1 MTATMTATLLLVPFA
16 GGSLG
21 KNPGAVI
28 APRALIEQL
37 KQKTGS
43 ERGQPLQP
51 FTEKIVPVDPSNFS
65 TTQDAIQRIATE
77 GFTIALGGDHSITA
91 PLIRAL
97 VKNSSPR
104 QQGLIVF
111 DSHPDTMH
119 PFNPVTHEDY
129 LRTLIEE
136 GTLLPENVLLVGLRA
151 VDPEES
157 RYLKE
162 KHIKTYPM
170 SELGR
175 EGVMEVCDAIMGA
188 AKNWERV
195 HVSID
200 IDALDPAYA
209 TGTGYPEPGGLTTR
223 ELLTMIQRI
232 KLLPN
237 TITWDI
243 VEIDGN
249 DETTVR
255 VGTTL
260 LAELL
265 EVKMVRR

>member
-1 MTATMTATLLLVPFA
+1 M
-16 GGSLG
+16 
-21 KNPGAVI
+21 
-28 APRALIEQL
+28 
-37 KQKTGS
+37 
-43 ERGQPLQP
+43 
-51 FTEKIVPVDPSNFS
+51 
-65 TTQDAIQRIATE
+65 
-77 GFTIALGGDHSITA
+77 
-91 PLIRAL
+91 
-97 VKNSSPR
+97 
-104 QQGLIVF
+104 
-111 DSHPDTMH
+111 
-119 PFNPVTHEDY
+119 
-129 LRTLIEE
+129 
-136 GTLLPENVLLVGLRA
+136 
-151 VDPEES
+151 
-157 RYLKE
+157 
-162 KHIKTYPM
+162 
-170 SELGR
+170 
-175 EGVMEVCDAIMGA
+175 CDAIMGA

-209 TGTGYPEPGGLTTR
+209 PGTGYPEPGGLTTR